1 MPPII
6 RVPPIY
12 DISHWVEVPNF
23 RALDPMAWLIL
34 TKATEGTAY
43 LDPTYAIYSKEIRA
57 AGIRL
62 GAYHF
67 MRPGDELSQADW
79 FCEVVRDNGLN
90 GDEVLA
96 LDLEVGGIN
105 LEQCKRFMDRV
116 QQKTGIRPIL
126 YSTQLQI
133 ESLYP
138 TPNTPPAWLENE
150 WLWIAEYTEP
160 ASNNEIPPYIVPK
173 GCSASRIALWQYS
186 DKGVIGGTQN
196 NVDLN
201 IIGKEFIAHIGLN
214 EPIPPEVDMDSYN
227 KLTPNTNVNRTIRTG
242 PTVTAG
248 VATGSPLRPNTSAK
262 ASTDPADKM
271 AYAADDPTAQA
282 KAGDIWWRA
291 YENNGAAVD
300 GWIAE
305 IHKGERLLNVEFVQG
320 TEPPAELQIGLSI
333 TTNQPIVEV
342 KVNGEMWTRP

>member
-34 TKATEGTAY
+34 TKATEGTGY
-43 LDPTYAIYSKEIRA
+43 LDPTYESYAEGIRG

-67 MRPGDELSQADW
+67 MRPGDEISQANW
-79 FCEVVRDNGLN
+79 FCETVQRVGLRGN
-90 GDEVLA
+90 EVLA
-96 LDLEVGGIN
+96 LDLEVDGIN

-116 QQKTGIRPIL
+116 QQKTGLRPIL
-126 YSTQLQI
+126 YSTELRL
-133 ESLYP
+133 EALYP
-138 TPNTPPAWLENE
+138 QPNTPPAWLENE

-214 EPIPPEVDMDSYN
+214 EPDRGEPMRYTAVTIGAGTNIRPDH
-227 KLTPNTNVNRTIRTG
+227 NTNNTNIGRIPNANTLIEGEEVFVAPVDLFKDDAKYQAVGDKWMKITYNGVTG
-242 PTVTAG
+242 W
-248 VATGSPLRPNTSAK
+248 VAVIHMGKEYCKNF
-262 ASTDPADKM
+262 TD
-271 AYAADDPTAQA
+271 
-282 KAGDIWWRA
+282 
-291 YENNGAAVD
+291 NGA
-300 GWIAE
+300 
-305 IHKGERLLNVEFVQG
+305 
-320 TEPPAELQIGLSI
+320 TPEPSTGDLQVGLSI
-333 TTNQPIVEV
+333 TVNQPIVELS
-342 KVNGEMWTRP
+342 VNGEEWKKA

>member
-6 RVPPIY
+6 RIPPIY
-12 DISHWVEVPNF
+12 DISHWVEIADF
-23 RALDPMAWLIL
+23 RALDPFPYLVL
-34 TKATEGTAY
+34 TKATEGTGY

-67 MRPGDELSQADW
+67 MRPGDEISQANW
-79 FCEVVRDNGLN
+79 FCETVQRVGLRGN
-90 GDEVLA
+90 EVLA

-138 TPNTPPAWLENE
+138 IPNTPPAWLENE

-227 KLTPNTNVNRTIRTG
+227 KLTPNTNVNRTIRMG

-271 AYAADDPTAQA
+271 AYAADNPTAQA

>member
-138 TPNTPPAWLENE
+138 IPNTPPAWLENE

-160 ASNNEIPPYIVPK
+160 ASNNEIPPYIVPA

-186 DKGVIGGTQN
+186 DKGVIGGTGN

-201 IIGKEFIAHIGLN
+201 IISGEFIAHIGLQ
-214 EPIPPEVDMDSYN
+214 EPDKGETPMSDTWKVTWENGANRRPAPSTNNNPVPPPLNNGEEFVVVEYSIPNGKTQEQEYWG
-227 KLTPNTNVNRTIRTG
+227 KLTGGLWVALTYNSEPRALKLTTTPPPTG
-242 PTVTAG
+242 
-248 VATGSPLRPNTSAK
+248 
-262 ASTDPADKM
+262 D
-271 AYAADDPTAQA
+271 
-282 KAGDIWWRA
+282 
-291 YENNGAAVD
+291 
-300 GWIAE
+300 
-305 IHKGERLLNVEFVQG
+305 
-320 TEPPAELQIGLSI
+320 LQVGLSI
-333 TTNQPIVEV
+333 TVNQQLAEL
-342 KVNGEMWTRP
+342 KVNGETWKKA